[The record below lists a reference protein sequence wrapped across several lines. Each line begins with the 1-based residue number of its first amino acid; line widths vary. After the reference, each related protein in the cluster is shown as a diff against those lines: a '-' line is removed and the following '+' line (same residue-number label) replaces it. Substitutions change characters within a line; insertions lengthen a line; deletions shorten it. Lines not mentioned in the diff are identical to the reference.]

1 METLKQLLET
11 VYRSIAKR
19 RDSYLEL
26 GLALARASQVE
37 SGVALSASP
46 LYGGKFSSVYERLKQ
61 VELDE
66 AVLLKANLELFGA
79 ECDEL
84 EGVEIYS
91 GDSRFSKRSEAKTLE
106 GRVMKGLSSGEWV

>member
-1 METLKQLLET
+1 M
-11 VYRSIAKR
+11 
-19 RDSYLEL
+19 
-26 GLALARASQVE
+26 
-37 SGVALSASP
+37 
-46 LYGGKFSSVYERLKQ
+46 YGGKFSSVYERLKQ

-106 GRVMKGLSSGEWV
+106 GRVMKRLSSGELVYGHESYWRMRLSDTSNSWAGVALVERMQVGDTVKLPNRASC